1 MKFVSSHF
9 PTMKVGTQGLNMS
22 RMAYNDIPSTENSC
36 SYMSFVL
43 YEFPCDMTTKFASSH
58 FPTVKVGTQGFNM
71 SRMAYNDN
79 PSTVNSCS
87 YMSFVLYEFS
97 CDMADMTM
105 KFVSSH
111 FPTVKVGTQGFNMSR
126 MAYNDIPSTENRL
139 LIYVVRPV
147 RISMLYDN
155 EIRKLTFPH
164 GESWHS
170 RFQHV

>member
-9 PTMKVGTQGLNMS
+9 PTM
-22 RMAYNDIPSTENSC
+22 
-36 SYMSFVL
+36 
-43 YEFPCDMTTKFASSH
+43 
-58 FPTVKVGTQGFNM
+58 
-71 SRMAYNDN
+71 
-79 PSTVNSCS
+79 
-87 YMSFVLYEFS
+87 
-97 CDMADMTM
+97 
-105 KFVSSH
+105 
-111 FPTVKVGTQGFNMSR
+111 KVGTQGFNMSR

-170 RFQHV
+170 SFSTCLGWHIMTFRALRTGCSYMSFVLYEFPCDMTMKFASSHFPTVKVGTQGFNMSRMAYNDIPSTENRLLIYVVRPVRISMRYD

>member
-1 MKFVSSHF
+1 MRYDNEIRKLTF
-9 PTMKVGTQGLNMS
+9 PTVKVGPQGFNMS
-22 RMAYNDIPSTENSC
+22 RMAYNDNPSTVNSC

-43 YEFPCDMTTKFASSH
+43 YEFPCNMTMKFASSH

-87 YMSFVLYEFS
+87 YMSFVLYEIP
-97 CDMADMTM
+97 CDMTNMTM

-126 MAYNDIPSTENRL
+126 MAYNDIRALRTAAHICRSSCTNFHA
-139 LIYVVRPV
+139 I
-147 RISMLYDN
+147 
-155 EIRKLTFPH
+155 
-164 GESWHS
+164 
-170 RFQHV
+170 